1 MEEKIKSNKKLLKY
15 IRDNMVAEKEKN
27 PSLPPTPKKWKVG
40 DKCRVNTKIK
50 GLPDECEAEVEEML
64 PDSSVSVSL
73 HGYGRE
79 IRVKTSQ
86 LGPSKGE
93 RAREEQTSAAIAYTI
108 SRMEE
113 KTPKERYSDDV
124 RISLRFLV
132 LLTYVV
138 PDNGWMKGG

>member
-1 MEEKIKSNKKLLKY
+1 
-15 IRDNMVAEKEKN
+15 MVAEKEKN

-40 DKCRVNTKIK
+40 DKCRVSTKIK
-50 GLPDECEAEVEEML
+50 DLPEECEAEVEEML

-79 IRVKTSQ
+79 IRAKTSQ

-124 RISLRFLV
+124 RKSWKF
-132 LLTYVV
+132 LLTPLHVKVV
-138 PDNGWMKGG
+138 L